1 MLRSFLKKFRKK
13 HDFNVNQEKNKQVFK
28 FAGKQFHK
36 T

>member
-13 HDFNVNQEKNKQVFK
+13 NDFNVNQEKNKQVFK